1 MKKFIILLVG
11 ILLLTTGC
19 GKIGK
24 KEVIR
29 DLNKKIQGLKSY
41 YVEGKMEIINNEDVY
56 KYDVYVAYKNK
67 DLFKVSL
74 KNESNNHEQ
83 IILKNK
89 EGVYVLTPSL
99 NKSFKF
105 ESNWPYNN
113 SQIYL
118 LQSILSDINNDKALE
133 FNSKDDSYIIT
144 TSVNY
149 PNNKD
154 LVKQN
159 IYLDKKLNLK
169 QVLVLNSNGNAEIKM
184 IFNKISENNKF
195 EDDYFDLKKTMET
208 TKVEE
213 QSIDVSKIDDAIFPM
228 YLPSNTSLKSQNTI
242 SKDNGERL
250 ILTFAGDKPFVLVE
264 ETISKSNELEIVP
277 TLGEPTILLDT
288 IGSLS
293 ENSASWISNGIE
305 YYIASDVLSEDEL
318 SNIAKSI
325 STIPVMK

>member
-195 EDDYFDLKKTMET
+195 EDINCIKCKTCVNNCP
-208 TKVEE
+208 KN
-213 QSIDVSKIDDAIFPM
+213 
-228 YLPSNTSLKSQNTI
+228 L
-242 SKDNGERL
+242 
-250 ILTFAGDKPFVLVE
+250 
-264 ETISKSNELEIVP
+264 LEI
-277 TLGEPTILLDT
+277 
-288 IGSLS
+288 
-293 ENSASWISNGIE
+293 
-305 YYIASDVLSEDEL
+305 
-318 SNIAKSI
+318 K
-325 STIPVMK
+325 

>member
-1 MKKFIILLVG
+1 MTL
-11 ILLLTTGC
+11 TGC
-19 GKIGK
+19 GSYKLENAVNDFTK
-24 KEVIR
+24 SVESS
-29 DLNKKIQGLKSY
+29 KSY
-41 YVEGKMEIINNEDVY
+41 KLNGTMEISSGEELFTYNIDAYFLKDDFY
-56 KYDVYVAYKNK
+56 KVVLVNQT
-67 DLFKVSL
+67 
-74 KNESNNHEQ
+74 NNHEQ

-169 QVLVLNSNGNAEIKM
+169 QVLVLNSSGNAEIKM

-213 QSIDVSKIDDAIFPM
+213 QSIEVSKIDDAIFPM